1 MGRKNRNTNIK
12 ILQRQIQEL
21 ASNGVALAG
30 ASNGVALAV
39 AIKNK
44 EKNENKKKEEMGGK
58 IPNSIQLNVVQLE
71 TKPKKRG
78 LKKDELINT
87 KRLLTM

>member
-21 ASNGVALAG
+21 A
-30 ASNGVALAV
+30 
-39 AIKNK
+39 IKN
-44 EKNENKKKEEMGGK
+44 EDKKEEEKGGK